1 MQLGINLLCVTDFV
15 EEKHVPVLELAK
27 RTGFDGVEIPVL
39 KGSPEHYQRL
49 GHVLDRLGLARTMTS
64 IVSTQDA
71 NPVSPDPE
79 ARDRGIPGTGQI
91 DFPAIFR
98 ALRATGFDGWL
109 CVEDTETLF
118 AESAAFV
125 RRTWQEA
132 LN

>member
-79 ARDRGIPGTGQI
+79 ARDRGIPGRLTG
-91 DFPAIFR
+91 DRRRHARMAPAIPR
-98 ALRATGFDGWL
+98 YRDVIGPERCLCAPHLAGGVELR
-109 CVEDTETLF
+109 
-118 AESAAFV
+118 
-125 RRTWQEA
+125 R
-132 LN
+132 